1 MASGTISGLFSRKRK
16 KYADMMDE
24 GAYSLGKKA
33 AEKTAAAAQEVKNK
47 TKEEWEKYV
56 NHEKLERQNKF
67 LKTVVELQES
77 EDIIVIHTPEQ
88 QKKRSKAMSPA
99 LVEPPVESIG
109 GRKRRRTKKRK
120 KKTKRK
126 KTKKRVKRRKGS
138 RRKSRGRKTRGR
150 KTRGRKR
157 RR

>member
-67 LKTVVELQES
+67 LKTVVELQKS
-77 EDIIVIHTPEQ
+77 EDIIVIHTPDQ
-88 QKKRSKAMSPA
+88 QKKRSDEAMAAMPQ
-99 LVEPPVESIG
+99 G